1 MPVQH
6 HLVWGSVQSRLDDL
20 DPEVMLP
27 TFNADFGQRD
37 LQRGECLWDFGL
49 IVRIDLADE
58 GSVKPEVVSQALKKY
73 KIDSEKPNPVTD

>member
-49 IVRIDLADE
+49 IVRIDQVA
-58 GSVKPEVVSQALKKY
+58 
-73 KIDSEKPNPVTD
+73 